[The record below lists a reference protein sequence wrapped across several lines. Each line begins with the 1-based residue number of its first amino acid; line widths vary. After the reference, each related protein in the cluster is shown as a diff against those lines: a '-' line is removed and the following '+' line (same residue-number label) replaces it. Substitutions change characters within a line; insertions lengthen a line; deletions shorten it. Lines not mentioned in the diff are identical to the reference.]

1 MPQWIFD
8 FKIIF
13 LRKES
18 SFEVELLV
26 KFNTRVKKAI
36 SGTYLFLFARLVPV
50 KEPSIPFVNRVKYF
64 FPSLC
69 TTVIKFPEQN
79 TQ

>member
-1 MPQWIFD
+1 M
-8 FKIIF
+8 
-13 LRKES
+13 
-18 SFEVELLV
+18 
-26 KFNTRVKKAI
+26 KFNTRVKKAM